1 MTKRAN
7 GEGSIYSRK
16 NKHGKTQ
23 YVVSVSMGYDPRG
36 KRRRTTR
43 MVNTKREALAL
54 RTKLIA
60 DLQKGQL
67 SVISNETVRTYG
79 TKWINDHKSLHVRPS
94 TASDYLAR
102 LERDVCPHLGSVRL
116 VDLRPQQV
124 ETWMRKLKDAGKRT
138 STINGARR
146 VLFQMCKHASRIG
159 VIASNPVLATDPIRR
174 QKSERT
180 QVQAPWSLSETHQ
193 ALEAARL
200 GEDRNIDIFLHLM
213 LHTGL
218 RPGEALGLRWSDVDM
233 QNKTFNVTGT
243 LREVR
248 SLLPDGTGRVQLIRN
263 DPKTAASNRVLPIA
277 DALYA
282 ALIRH
287 QMYLDVVQNTT
298 PPEWTNSGY
307 VLITRAGTPFSLSN
321 FRRRYKGFL
330 LASGIRYIRLH
341 DLRHTVATLS
351 LDTGGVPIEQTSQA
365 LGHTRIDT
373 TKQIYA
379 PHIPRYNEEFIKG
392 LSQTLPPAPQ
402 ADPSPK
408 SQHQEA
414 RHT

>member
-7 GEGSIYSRK
+7 GEGSIYPRK
-16 NKHGKTQ
+16 NRHGKTHF
-23 YVVSVSMGYDPRG
+23 VVSVSMGYDQRG
-36 KRRRTTR
+36 KRRRTVRTAK
-43 MVNTKREALAL
+43 TKRDALAL
-54 RTKLIA
+54 RTKLIS

-67 SVISNETVRTYG
+67 SVISNETVRSFG
-79 TKWINDHKSLHVRPS
+79 TKWITDYKSLHVRPS

-124 ETWMRKLKDAGKRT
+124 ETWMRKLKDEGKRS

-146 VLFQMCKHASRIG
+146 VLYQMCKHATRVG
-159 VIASNPVLATDPIRR
+159 VITSNPVLATDPIRK
-174 QKSERT
+174 QKSEET
-180 QVQAPWSLSETHQ
+180 QVQEPWSRSETHH

-218 RPGEALGLRWSDVDM
+218 RPGEALGLQWSDVDM
-233 QNKTFNVTGT
+233 HNRTLVVTGT

-248 SLLPDGTGRVQLIRN
+248 NLLADGTGQVRLVRN
-263 DPKTAASNRVLPIA
+263 DPKTAASRRMLPIA
-277 DALYA
+277 DALHA
-282 ALIRH
+282 ALVRH
-287 QMYLDVVQNTT
+287 QMYLEVLQNTT
-298 PPEWTNSGY
+298 SPDWTNSGY
-307 VLITRAGTPFSLSN
+307 VLITQAGTPFSLSN
-321 FRRRYKGFL
+321 FRRRYRRFL
-330 LASGIRYIRLH
+330 LSSGIRYIRLH

-379 PHIPRYNEEFIKG
+379 PRIPRYNKEFIEG
-392 LSQTLPPAPQ
+392 LSQTLPPVPQ
-402 ADPSPK
+402 ADPSPE
-408 SQHQEA
+408 SEHQKT